1 MYQTTHTHNF
11 AIESLLSFG
20 AIGTVMLLL
29 FLWSYY
35 RKAMECKEL
44 LRQNSATT
52 LILTLSTAVLVHTMT
67 DLTLLWIQTGLLY
80 ALILGG
86 IGIDEDAL
94 NKRIIACA
102 SLGGK
107 SDRKEEED

>member
-1 MYQTTHTHNF
+1 MNY
-11 AIESLLSFG
+11 
-20 AIGTVMLLL
+20 V
-29 FLWSYY
+29 
-35 RKAMECKEL
+35 
-44 LRQNSATT
+44 
-52 LILTLSTAVLVHTMT
+52 LIS
-67 DLTLLWIQTGLLY
+67 GLY

-86 IGIDEDAL
+86 IGIDEAAL